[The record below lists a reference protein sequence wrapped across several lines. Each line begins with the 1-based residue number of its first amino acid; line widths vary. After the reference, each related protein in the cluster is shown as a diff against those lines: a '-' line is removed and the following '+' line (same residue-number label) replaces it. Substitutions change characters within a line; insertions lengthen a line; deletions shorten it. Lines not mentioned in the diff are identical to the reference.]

1 MLRIAITTESNKRMF
16 TMNKKSQEIIT
27 QAVKTHR
34 ESLRKSLQHR
44 LEVARACNND
54 YLVRQLEAEAA
65 YLHL

>member
-1 MLRIAITTESNKRMF
+1 MLEVAITIKHNKRMF
-16 TMNKKSQEIIT
+16 TMNKNSQQTIT
-27 QAVKTHR
+27 QAIKTHR

-44 LEVARACNND
+44 LEVARSSNND